1 MNKQSLIS
9 IILLGMV
16 FLGLSIY
23 DNHPE
28 TISDNIFGIL
38 GIVVLGFI
46 PFYYFQLNKSESGR
60 K

>member
-1 MNKQSLIS
+1 
-9 IILLGMV
+9 MV